1 MSQPRIDLRAVAP
14 DSQRG
19 FRQAGLDARE
29 NGIDPKLK
37 HLIDIRVSQMN
48 GCAYCLEMHVREAK
62 AGGDTDDRL
71 HLLAAWHETDVFT
84 PRERAALL
92 WAEALT
98 NIQDGHVP
106 DEVYNQVQREF
117 TPSEMVYLSVA
128 VATINAHNR
137 VNIALRTPVGAGRG
151 AHAVAGNGRGPVG
164 NLHAPV
170 DGIRHADGLPRT
182 TTEPPVIERPAKA

>member
-19 FRQAGLDARE
+19 FRQAGMDARE
-29 NGIDPKLK
+29 NGIEPKLK
-37 HLIDIRVSQMN
+37 HLIDTRVSQMN

-62 AGGDTDDRL
+62 AGGESDDRL
-71 HLLAAWHETDVFT
+71 HLVAAWRETDVFT
-84 PRERAALL
+84 PRERAALE

-98 NIQDGHVP
+98 NVQDGHVR
-106 DEVYNQVQREF
+106 DEVYNLVQREF
-117 TPSEMVYLSVA
+117 TPAEMVYLSVA

-137 VNIALRTPVGAGRG
+137 VNIALRTPVGASK
-151 AHAVAGNGRGPVG
+151 APAQTNGRTTPVG
-164 NLHAPV
+164 AVHTPV

-182 TTEPPVIERPAKA
+182 TAEPPVLERPTKA

>member
-19 FRQAGLDARE
+19 FRQAGMDARE
-29 NGIDPKLK
+29 NGIEPKLK
-37 HLIDIRVSQMN
+37 HIIDTRVSQMN

-62 AGGDTDDRL
+62 AGGESDDRL
-71 HLLAAWHETDVFT
+71 HLVAAWRETDIFT
-84 PRERAALL
+84 PRERAALE

-106 DEVYNQVQREF
+106 DEVYNSVQREF

-137 VNIALRTPVGAGRG
+137 VNIALRTPVGASR
-151 AHAVAGNGRGPVG
+151 VQTNGRAPVG
-164 NLHAPV
+164 VVHTPV
-170 DGIRHADGLPRT
+170 DGIRHADGLPRA
-182 TTEPPVIERPAKA
+182 TTEPPVVERPAKT